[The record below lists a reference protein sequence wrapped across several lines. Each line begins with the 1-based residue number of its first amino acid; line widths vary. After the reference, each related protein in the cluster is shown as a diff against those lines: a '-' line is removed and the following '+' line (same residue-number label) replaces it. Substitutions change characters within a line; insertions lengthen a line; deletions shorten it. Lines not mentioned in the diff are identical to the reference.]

1 MCVYFHR
8 FFQDKKGIEPLD
20 VIKHRWLSRSTS
32 LTNRQAYPNIIGDF
46 KSTYWEVSASNHFLI
61 HHPTCRLKK
70 YSQLLLFHN
79 IFTFRNCDLIRIY
92 RLLKVIPIWPY
103 IVFPNVKVLK
113 SLLLTRFIFN
123 DLNHNSSTVLFS
135 AVNNKQYPLIFFTS
149 RVEDKAIAHWEYRIR
164 TCDIMINSHAF
175 YHWTNSQ

>member
-1 MCVYFHR
+1 MQLSTADLAGQPVLPI
-8 FFQDKKGIEPLD
+8 DKLIQILLVNLK
-20 VIKHRWLSRSTS
+20 
-32 LTNRQAYPNIIGDF
+32 F
-46 KSTYWEVSASNHFLI
+46 TYWEVLASNHFLI
-61 HHPTCRLKK
+61 HHPICRLKK

-79 IFTFRNCDLIRIY
+79 SFYLRNCDLIRIY

-149 RVEDKAIAHWEYRIR
+149 RVEDKAIAHQHLR
-164 TCDIMINSHAF
+164 TRTWII
-175 YHWTNSQ
+175 

>member
-1 MCVYFHR
+1 MQLSTADLAGQPVLPI
-8 FFQDKKGIEPLD
+8 DKLIQILLVNLK
-20 VIKHRWLSRSTS
+20 
-32 LTNRQAYPNIIGDF
+32 F
-46 KSTYWEVSASNHFLI
+46 TYWEVLASNHFLI
-61 HHPTCRLKK
+61 HHPICRLKK

-79 IFTFRNCDLIRIY
+79 SFYLRNCDLIRIY

-149 RVEDKAIAHWEYRIR
+149 RVENKAIAHWEYRVR

-175 YHWTNSQ
+175 YRWTNSQ